1 MHPCVQRTSFGLLFF
16 PAFKL
21 DVSDVSWSPDSRFLC
36 SCSVDCQI
44 LVWSL
49 EQEKPIHA
57 LEGHSAWISCVSWD
71 PLGAV
76 LASSSRHS

>member
-1 MHPCVQRTSFGLLFF
+1 MYSCVQRTSLRFVLSVTFT
-16 PAFKL
+16 L
-21 DVSDVSWSPDSRFLC
+21 DVSDVSWSPDSRSLC

-49 EQEKPIHA
+49 DEEKPIHA

-71 PLGAV
+71 PLDAV
-76 LASSSRHS
+76 LVSFFCHI